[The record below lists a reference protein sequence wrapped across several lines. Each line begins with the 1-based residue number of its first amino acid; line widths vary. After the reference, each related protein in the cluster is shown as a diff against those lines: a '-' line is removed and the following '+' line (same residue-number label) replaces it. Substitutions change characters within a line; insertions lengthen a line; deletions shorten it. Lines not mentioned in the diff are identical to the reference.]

1 MKTGRY
7 ATIRKAFQ
15 NYKEN
20 KKALANY
27 PFPYVRGVDYTKPRI
42 TPDNTQNGAEQMIL
56 SVIDKKSDLERLV
69 HLVDETVKWFEVE
82 GYGRERYIK
91 LRLIDGH
98 SEYVACE
105 RIGIAERTGRRWKR
119 DIYEKAEYIGESIG
133 VFQEK
138 K

>member
-7 ATIRKAFQ
+7 ATIRKAFR
-15 NYKEN
+15 NYKDN

-27 PFPYVRGVDYTKPRI
+27 PFPYVRGVDYTKPRV
-42 TPDNTQNGAEQMIL
+42 TPDKTQNGAEQMIL
-56 SVIDKKSDLERLV
+56 SAIDKKSDLELFVR
-69 HLVDETVKWFEVE
+69 LVDETVRWFALE

-98 SEYVACE
+98 SEIVACD
-105 RIGIAERTGRRWKR
+105 RIGIADRTGRRWTR
-119 DIYEKAEYIGESIG
+119 DVFEKAEMIGESLG